1 MSRPSEREVGKRLA
15 EHARREGGAPP
26 PELLARLRADIPPAV
41 AAAPDLAETGRP
53 QAPRSIDS
61 RRPPIG
67 AAPRRWL
74 IAATLAASV
83 GAGVVAV
90 RVMERT
96 LAKNESWAA
105 LPAHLVREGSRPQ
118 PGPASPLPGYAASGP
133 PATAPP
139 VRRPNAA
146 AQLKP
151 PAAAPLVPRPVA
163 RAASP
168 AATSPAG
175 AVRRRVAGAAA
186 GGEPPGQPAGIA
198 ADRSAAPPPPRAA
211 GPDRAEAG
219 EAMAKA
225 MALDRLDQPAGRRLA
240 APEPAAAPAAPPGPR
255 GAAGSAGA
263 AQEELNETLTV
274 CSEAPLQDARK
285 EQAKSA
291 VAGAA
296 AARGSGAPAAGAAA
310 DLLIATRLAP
320 RSALDLRREPSPGS
334 YARVRRT
341 LLEERRLPSAAT
353 VRPEDLV
360 AAFAI
365 SEPPSPAADGFLIG
379 AEGAPSPAL
388 AGERYILRLRLRAG
402 QAGATAP
409 QTAAPGPDAP
419 RLAVIFNPAAVAGY
433 RLLGTAAG
441 KPPGQESI
449 ALYEIALAP
458 GAAAADRRTRLATLD
473 ASGVSADG
481 VAGEG
486 RAGTVRL
493 SALRPSW
500 EEASPAFRLNAIAA
514 ELAVLLSGRALHS
527 EPADL
532 LRRARD
538 LRRDLPGD
546 SRLADLIRLI
556 ERTASLTRAA
566 P

>member
-1 MSRPSEREVGKRLA
+1 MSRLSEREVGKRLA

-53 QAPRSIDS
+53 EAPHPIDS
-61 RRPPIG
+61 RRLPGG

-105 LPAHLVREGSRPQ
+105 PPARLAREGPRPH

-139 VRRPNAA
+139 IPRPNAA

-151 PAAAPLVPRPVA
+151 PAATPLVPRPMA

-175 AVRRRVAGAAA
+175 AVRRLAAGAAA
-186 GGEPPGQPAGIA
+186 GGEPPGQSAGIA
-198 ADRSAAPPPPRAA
+198 ADRSATPPPTRGA
-211 GPDRAEAG
+211 GPDRAGAG

-225 MALDRLDQPAGRRLA
+225 MALDRLDQPGGRPLA
-240 APEPAAAPAAPPGPR
+240 APEPAAAPAAPSGPR

-274 CSEAPLQDARK
+274 LSEAPLQDARR
-285 EQAKSA
+285 ERAKSA

-296 AARGSGAPAAGAAA
+296 AARVSSAPGAAA
-310 DLLIATRLAP
+310 DLLIATLLAP
-320 RSALDLRREPSPGS
+320 RSAVELRQEPSPGS
-334 YARVRRT
+334 YARVRRA

-409 QTAAPGPDAP
+409 QSAAPGPGAP
-419 RLAVIFNPAAVAGY
+419 RLAVTFNPEAVAGY

-458 GAAAADRRTRLATLD
+458 GAAAADRRTLLATLD

-481 VAGEG
+481 VAGKG
-486 RAGTVRL
+486 QAGTVRL

-514 ELAVLLSGRALHS
+514 ELAVLLSGRAMRS

-546 SRLADLIRLI
+546 SRLAELIRLI

-566 P
+566 PP